1 MVPEAGTAW
10 KEEPVAL
17 DPELSKFVLN
27 VIDFHQA
34 WG

>member
-1 MVPEAGTAW
+1 MVPEAGAAW

-27 VIDFHQA
+27 VIETHQA
-34 WG
+34 GG